1 MVPEVQVKLLCTAL
15 LSMLMLYSNQMQKM
29 IAIGCLPT
37 LLMYARLCLKPD
49 MIHTVFLCDVS
60 DGQM

>member
-1 MVPEVQVKLLCTAL
+1 
-15 LSMLMLYSNQMQKM
+15 MLYSNQMQKM